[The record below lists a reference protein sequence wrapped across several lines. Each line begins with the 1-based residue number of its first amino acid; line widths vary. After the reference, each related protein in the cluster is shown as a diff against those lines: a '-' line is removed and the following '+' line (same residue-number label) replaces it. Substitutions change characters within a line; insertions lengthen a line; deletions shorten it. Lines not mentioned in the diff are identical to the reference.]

1 MLKREKYLEQI
12 RGFYNSDLIKILV
25 GIRRCGK
32 SIILKQ
38 IVEELIDE
46 SKVEEDH
53 IIEINFEYIEFENL
67 KDYKEL
73 NKYIK
78 EKIVDKNM
86 YYIFLDE
93 IQNVDK
99 FEYVIN
105 SLRASLSNVSI
116 FITGSNSKML
126 SEELSTE
133 LSGRYVSFNINPL
146 SYKEFTE
153 LTKQEPNDFNTFLDY
168 ATWGGLPNRCEFK
181 QEIDIKNYLHS
192 VYDSIILR
200 DIVKRLKLQD
210 VVLFDRIMQYL
221 LDTVGREF
229 SAENM
234 VKTLEKEYKKV
245 STETIYSYINALC
258 KAFIIRKVYRYDIHG
273 KSTLKTLN
281 KYYVT
286 DLGIAQIKHYNS
298 EFMNYVILEN
308 IVYNELINKG
318 YEVYIGKVK
327 NYEVD
332 FVAKK
337 NSEVKYIQVSYILDD
352 EKTIEREFNVFKY
365 IKDDNSKYLI
375 TLDERDFSTEDVKQ
389 INVIDFLMDDNF

>member
-1 MLKREKYLEQI
+1 
-12 RGFYNSDLIKILV
+12 
-25 GIRRCGK
+25 
-32 SIILKQ
+32 
-38 IVEELIDE
+38 
-46 SKVEEDH
+46 
-53 IIEINFEYIEFENL
+53 
-67 KDYKEL
+67 
-73 NKYIK
+73 
-78 EKIVDKNM
+78 
-86 YYIFLDE
+86 
-93 IQNVDK
+93 
-99 FEYVIN
+99 
-105 SLRASLSNVSI
+105 
-116 FITGSNSKML
+116 ML

-153 LTKQEPNDFNTFLDY
+153 LTKQKPDDFNTFLDY
-168 ATWGGLPNRCEFK
+168 ATWGGLPNRCEFTN
-181 QEIDIKNYLHS
+181 EMDIKNYLHS

-234 VKTLEKEYKKV
+234 IKSLEKEYKKV

-318 YEVYIGKVK
+318 YEVYIGKAK

-365 IKDDNSKYLI
+365 IKDDYQKYLI

-389 INVIDFLMDDNF
+389 INVIDFLMNDNF

>member
-1 MLKREKYLEQI
+1 MIKREMYLKKI
-12 RGFYNSDLIKILV
+12 RDSYDSELIKIIV
-25 GIRRCGK
+25 GVRRSGK
-32 SIILKQ
+32 SVLMMQ
-38 IVEELIDE
+38 IIDE
-46 SKVEEDH
+46 LKEKGINEDH
-53 IIEINFEYIEFENL
+53 IIYINFEDYDYTDYTKPKEF
-67 KDYKEL
+67 

-78 EKIVDKNM
+78 DKIKDNDK
-86 YYIFLDE
+86 YYLLFDE
-93 IQNVDK
+93 IQNVED
-99 FEYVIN
+99 FEKVIN
-105 SLRASLSNVSI
+105 SFRVTMNVSI

-146 SYKEFTE
+146 SYKEFNE
-153 LTKQEPNDFNTFLDY
+153 LTKQKPDDLSVFLDY

-181 QEIDIKNYLHS
+181 NEIDIKNYLHS

-200 DIVKRLKLQD
+200 DIIKRLKLQD
-210 VVLFDRIMQYL
+210 VLLFDRIMQYL
-221 LDTVGREF
+221 LDTLGREF

-234 VKTLEKEYKKV
+234 IKNLEKEYKKV

-258 KAFIIRKVYRYDIHG
+258 KALIIRKVYRYDIHG
-273 KSTLKTLN
+273 KSVLKTLN

-318 YEVYIGKVK
+318 YEVYIGKFK
-327 NYEVD
+327 NYEID

-337 NSEVKYIQVSYILDD
+337 NSETKYIQVSYILDD

-365 IKDDNSKYLI
+365 IKDDNPKYLI
-375 TLDERDFSTEDVKQ
+375 TLDQRNFSTEDVKQ